1 MPKKSATT
9 TNASAPKTGGS
20 KSKKT
25 TTSTPVVETAPAP
38 VVETAPA
45 PVVEQC
51 VESAQPTME
60 IIANDCDDV
69 VANNTML
76 AGDSKISEQFN
87 NIMGII
93 ASFRH
98 TMTNLQNQTRNLERS
113 VKRRF
118 KTLQKEAAK
127 GNKKGNRKPSGFA
140 KPSRISDEL
149 CDFLGKDRGSEV
161 ARTEVTQHLIK
172 YIKDNNLQFEGN
184 RKNIV
189 PDDKLSKLLN
199 VQPGADINYFNLQ
212 KFMNPHFPKA
222 TKSTEVVAP
231 ATA

>member
-9 TNASAPKTGGS
+9 TNASATKTGGS

-25 TTSTPVVETAPAP
+25 TTTTQVVEPAPAP
-38 VVETAPA
+38 VVQETQ
-45 PVVEQC
+45 PVVEQT
-51 VESAQPTME
+51 VESTQPTME
-60 IIANDCDDV
+60 IVANDCDDV
-69 VANNTML
+69 VASNTAL

-98 TMTNLQNQTRNLERS
+98 TMTNLQNQTRNLEKS

-149 CDFLGKDRGSEV
+149 CDFLGKERGSEV

-172 YIKDNNLQFEGN
+172 YIKDHNLQFEGN

-212 KFMNPHFPKA
+212 KFMNPHFPKS
-222 TKSTEVVAP
+222 TKTAEVVAP